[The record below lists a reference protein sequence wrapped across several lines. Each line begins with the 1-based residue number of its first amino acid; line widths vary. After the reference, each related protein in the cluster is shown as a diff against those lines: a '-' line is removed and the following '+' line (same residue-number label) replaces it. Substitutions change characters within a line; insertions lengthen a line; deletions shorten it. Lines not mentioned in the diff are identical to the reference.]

1 MGLCP
6 LHPFTPVSYTGIC
19 PLHVLRTPTYI
30 GETVPSSGQANR
42 AGGVGG
48 GEGVQQVAAQ
58 PPGQGLRV
66 RPAKEGPQ
74 GACSALP

>member
-1 MGLCP
+1 MTRP
-6 LHPFTPVSYTGIC
+6 MYVYS
-19 PLHVLRTPTYI
+19 
-30 GETVPSSGQANR
+30 GEALPPGGQADR

-58 PPGQGLRV
+58 PPGQGLRL

-74 GACSALP
+74 GVCVCVRARP